1 PHRTLPSSL
10 FPYTTLFRSYVQH
23 SHFLQQKS
31 IMAFLLEMVGKYVYY
46 PDTTSFADKKLSS
59 WLSNITG
66 GYIRHYHFVN
76 SIYDSPS
83 HIHHCKNN
91 DRNSRT
97 QYTYHILALNLYYL
111 ILLVRM
117 LQSIQKQNLV
127 HSTSL
132 SCLSTSYRMI
142 HDDLHLLKQGYYLQK
157 HLSQLFFHPFHHLIS
172 GY

>member
-83 HIHHCKNN
+83 HI
-91 DRNSRT
+91 DRKSTRLNSS
-97 QYTYHILALNLYYL
+97 H
-111 ILLVRM
+111 V
-117 LQSIQKQNLV
+117 SI
-127 HSTSL
+127 
-132 SCLSTSYRMI
+132 SYA
-142 HDDLHLLKQGYYLQK
+142 
-157 HLSQLFFHPFHHLIS
+157 
-172 GY
+172 